1 MTDPLK
7 SDAWSNDLPPEV
19 LTELHWPAECDMRA
33 FRIPLYIDGQSGDP
47 ELEAYMAYIFAE
59 TFELWKRKQHDYGP
73 ANIAMAGEIGVAGRA
88 NDKLQRL
95 RNLNGHEAR
104 NEPIEDAWL
113 DLCDY
118 GAIGLCLHRGWWP
131 MENAFSSNG
140 HGPTFVI
147 TDDGLTVKRPDGTEE
162 DVTLSPEELEALDTL
177 MAAARDV
184 A

>member
-1 MTDPLK
+1 M
-7 SDAWSNDLPPEV
+7 
-19 LTELHWPAECDMRA
+19 
-33 FRIPLYIDGQSGDP
+33 
-47 ELEAYMAYIFAE
+47 
-59 TFELWKRKQHDYGP
+59 
-73 ANIAMAGEIGVAGRA
+73 AGRA

-118 GAIGLCLHRGWWP
+118 GAIGLALHRGWWP
-131 MENAFSSNG
+131 NENAFSSNG